1 MFSFL
6 ALIAPFGIY
15 KEVNNT
21 SIKKDDVKNK
31 NNIKIK
37 WYSQTILPFLAY
49 AAVLSLCQASLIQ
62 SIGFY
67 ITDLFREFDDLPTLI
82 SMTFAL
88 LSISTIVSQYLFTD
102 TFPMKN
108 FNLLLFGTLLLVFSY
123 STMAFFFNPSLFII
137 FQLLS
142 LDLVLE

>member
-1 MFSFL
+1 MML
-6 ALIAPFGIY
+6 KIP
-15 KEVNNT
+15 
-21 SIKKDDVKNK
+21 
-31 NNIKIK
+31 IKIK
-37 WYSQTILPFLAY
+37 WYSKTILIFLAY

-102 TFPMKN
+102 IFPMKN

-123 STMAFFFNPSLFII
+123 STMAFFSIHFC
-137 FQLLS
+137 LLS
-142 LDLVLE
+142 FNYYPWIWFG